1 MPQYTT
7 GSYGFF
13 YYDQYDINWH
23 VGLNNNWI
31 NLDQILQTVET
42 DIRGIGGFNFLPHT
56 LFTLDSAANGTPEL
70 WEVFDGSITT
80 SKSLQASQVMGFA
93 YKYTATLDN
102 SGGGGVAYDGL
113 KIASLI
119 PPNPNLT
126 FSAYVKCSGQV
137 RLRIKNGA
145 SYIYGSYETPT
156 ETTRMELPG
165 TLDTDTADTELA
177 IIVQVPA
184 GQVVTLEVELP
195 MLNVGDKASEFIP
208 HVGEMEEF
216 TVINNA
222 RIVGP
227 LKADM
232 DFNQRKA
239 KQLRLETRSSDPGT
253 PVEGQIWYNTD
264 RDRPRFYDGSS
275 SHDLS
280 AAKQTFRWEVSG
292 ALSTGTE
299 NGGIWVVPRALTV
312 EAVYIYCKTPGSAG
326 STIADLN
333 QNGTSLWNT
342 TPANR
347 PELQHDDGDGLNT
360 AGAADITGLSAGDI
374 LTLDID
380 QIATGAADLSVVL
393 VCY

>member
-1 MPQYTT
+1 MSQHTT

-23 VGLNNNWI
+23 VGMNNNWI
-31 NLDQILQTVET
+31 NLDQILQTVEA
-42 DIRGIGGFNFLPHT
+42 DIRGVGSFNFLPHT
-56 LFTLDSAANGTPEL
+56 LFTLDSDVNGTPEL

-102 SGGGGVAYDGL
+102 SGGGATAYDGL
-113 KIASLI
+113 KISNLI
-119 PPNPNLT
+119 PPNRDIT

-137 RLRIKNGA
+137 RLRIKNGGD
-145 SYIYGSYETPT
+145 YIYGLYQTPG

-165 TLDTDTADTELA
+165 TLDPDTADTELA
-177 IIVQVPA
+177 IIAQVPA

-195 MLNVGDKASEFIP
+195 MLNVGDRASEFIP

-216 TVINNA
+216 TVINKA

-227 LKADM
+227 LKTDM

-239 KQLRLETRSSDPGT
+239 KQLRLETRSSDPT
-253 PVEGQIWYNTD
+253 SPVQGQVWYGID
-264 RDRPRFYDGSS
+264 RNRPRFYDGSNA
-275 SHDLS
+275 HDLS
-280 AAKQTFRWEVSG
+280 VARQVFRWDING
-292 ALSTGTE
+292 ALATGTE
-299 NGGIWVVPRALTV
+299 QGGVWIAPRSLTV
-312 EAVYIYCKTPGSAG
+312 EAVYLYCKTPGSAG
-326 STIADLN
+326 TTIADLN
-333 QNGTSLWNT
+333 VNGASLWNS

-347 PELQHDDGDGLNT
+347 PQLPYNDADGLVQ
-360 AGAADITGLSAGDI
+360 AGDADLTELSTGDI

-380 QIATGAADLSVVL
+380 QIATGVADLSIVL